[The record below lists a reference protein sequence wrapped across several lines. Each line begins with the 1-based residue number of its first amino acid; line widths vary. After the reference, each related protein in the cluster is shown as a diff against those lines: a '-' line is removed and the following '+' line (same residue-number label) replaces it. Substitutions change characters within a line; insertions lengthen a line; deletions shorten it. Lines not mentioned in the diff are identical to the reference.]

1 MRRAVAQRKARLDA
15 AEVQAQ
21 KAALSATIAAELVE
35 DRGHLGHCG
44 VTRAVVLSDRVFVEV
59 TRERPTLPSMSF
71 VAACAVLLGVIWVT
85 PWLSSWGGAFDF
97 KGQVLALFAL
107 VGLPYLLL
115 TGALLLFWRSR
126 VRRIEVPLDR
136 WAAPSGHL
144 IAFVRAFE
152 NARQLQTGFEVSN
165 KHLLE
170 AADQVPGVQR
180 RLGHSAFAR
189 FRMERKRVRG
199 A

>member
-21 KAALSATIAAELVE
+21 KAALSATIAAELAE
-35 DRGHLGHCG
+35 DRGHLRHCG

-59 TRERPTLPSMSF
+59 TRERPTPPSMSLG
-71 VAACAVLLGVIWVT
+71 AAGAVILSVICVT
-85 PWLSSWGGAFDF
+85 PWLSSWVEAFDF
-97 KGQVLALFAL
+97 KGQVLAILAV
-107 VGLPYLLL
+107 VGLPYLLIA
-115 TGALLLFWRSR
+115 GALMLFWRSR

-165 KHLLE
+165 KHLFE
-170 AADQVPGVQR
+170 AAGRIPGVQR
-180 RLGHSAFAR
+180 HLGHSAFDR